1 MIAKEFYTKLVGIYL
16 ANKEKELV
24 IGFREQWKG
33 INVILYENNKLLI
46 VATKLKD
53 YIYSNTNTIL
63 NILKNCNKLIDK
75 KANLQQ
81 EIQVFHK
88 GKYYKIVNIHLDI
101 DDCIVIDIEE

>member
-1 MIAKEFYTKLVGIYL
+1 MIAKEFYTKLVGVYL

-24 IGFREQWKG
+24 IGFSEQWKG
-33 INVILYENNKLLI
+33 INAILYENNKLLI
-46 VATKLKD
+46 IATELKD

-63 NILKNCNKLIDK
+63 NILKSCKNTIDE
-75 KANLQQ
+75 KANLSQ

-88 GKYYKIVNIHLDI
+88 GKYYKIVDIHLDI